1 MALNQIL
8 KQVMQIKGVSSVA
21 VVDSQGGVIESV
33 SEVGHDFSTVSSLVA
48 EGIHS
53 SRTLAGMLEEGEL
66 QQTILEY
73 EQGPVV
79 LSPLKSRNTSD
90 DSQHDSPIAVVVLDS
105 SNSLGRARLK
115 LGKLLPQIAEM
126 VAN

>member
-1 MALNQIL
+1 MALDQIL
-8 KQVMQIKGVSSVA
+8 SEVMQIKGVSSVA
-21 VVDSQGGVIESV
+21 IVDSNGGVIDSV
-33 SEVGHDFSTVSSLVA
+33 SKTGHDFANVSALVM
-48 EGIHS
+48 EGIQS

-66 QQTILEY
+66 QQTVLEY

-79 LSPLKSRNTSD
+79 LSPLKHQGSAFNAH
-90 DSQHDSPIAVVVLDS
+90 QDSPIAVVVLDS

-115 LGKLLPQIAEM
+115 LNKLLPQIAEM

>member
-8 KQVMQIKGVSSVA
+8 NEVMQIKGVSSVA
-21 VVDSQGGVIESV
+21 VVDSQGTVIESV
-33 SEVGHDFSTVSSLVA
+33 SETGQDFSNISSLVI

-66 QQTILEY
+66 QQTVLEY

-79 LSPLKSRNTSD
+79 LSPLINNS
-90 DSQHDSPIAVVVLDS
+90 SQQDSPIAVVVLDS

-126 VAN
+126 VTN